1 MQHKN
6 PKISVSFDKD
16 TIYLLDD
23 LLDKTSQDSLTISKF
38 IRNLLKEHFY
48 NGQEQHI

>member
-16 TIYLLDD
+16 TIYLYDD
-23 LLDKTSQDSLTISKF
+23 LIERTENSSITLSKY
-38 IRNLLKEHFY
+38 IRKLLKEHFY
-48 NGQEQHI
+48 NGKQQHI